1 MWSVSVS
8 LFLAVPDQATRDVA
22 ADERTARK
30 SLRAAG
36 PDSTGPGAS

>member
-1 MWSVSVS
+1 MWSVSGL
-8 LFLAVPDQATRDVA
+8 LFLAVPDQATRDIA
-22 ADERTARK
+22 ADERTARQ

>member
-1 MWSVSVS
+1 MWSLSVW

-22 ADERTARK
+22 ADERTACE
-30 SLRAAG
+30 SIRAAG